1 MLPPEAAI
9 RCRHWTTRLRCGTQ
23 WLVWSPMYTRDDF
36 TPGLLQDF
44 APLMNLQLR
53 AIETTNIEQRLT
65 KLEKR
70 LAEAD
75 GELDDNTQGPVL
87 E

>member
-1 MLPPEAAI
+1 
-9 RCRHWTTRLRCGTQ
+9 
-23 WLVWSPMYTRDDF
+23 
-36 TPGLLQDF
+36 
-44 APLMNLQLR
+44 MNLQLR

-70 LAEAD
+70 LGEAD

-87 E
+87 ERRDPRVDPVPANPVAEKGVKANGFADGSNINKEQIDMP